1 MLLHRVGDELKE
13 VATGL
18 ILKTGSELMHHAPV
32 DKGFM
37 KVKVVTVPKVYHNMD
52 SPVQPQGADE
62 HVVLGKCPEWVSL
75 WPKTQIRLGGVLLM
89 RAQDATLAPPQSSV
103 PRRSLQPSPPPPT
116 ARSNCW

>member
-52 SPVQPQGADE
+52 PPVQPPGADE

-75 WPKTQIRLGGVLLM
+75 WPNTHIHLGGGGYY
-89 RAQDATLAPPQSSV
+89 
-103 PRRSLQPSPPPPT
+103 
-116 ARSNCW
+116 

>member
-52 SPVQPQGADE
+52 PPVQPLGADE
-62 HVVLGKCPEWVSL
+62 HVVLGKCPEWVFGHSETHSGHF
-75 WPKTQIRLGGVLLM
+75 PRTTCSSAPGG
-89 RAQDATLAPPQSSV
+89 
-103 PRRSLQPSPPPPT
+103 
-116 ARSNCW
+116 